1 MLSIPLQGLSLHID
15 PSLTMEPHHTTQ
27 NPHLAS
33 ILQDLAQFTQSASRN
48 QCQPPEAAPTSSS
61 NAVHAASVAKRTSG
75 PSLVTPTQ
83 DPRKRPTTPQA
94 DSSGITEWSPAVKYV
109 MNTLSKNSETTSKIK
124 RLIKNQH
131 DNERQWWAGREAL
144 IAKHK
149 GRVESKKKADDLLRS
164 LGGSNGHGAEISSS
178 TVVEEKA
185 ELERYDKKVYAA
197 LGEMVAATDR
207 ELTML
212 RVPFFAIKH
221 DLVQKSKGSNGVLSK
236 TELVELQK
244 KMLQL
249 LEDSFGD

>member
-1 MLSIPLQGLSLHID
+1 
-15 PSLTMEPHHTTQ
+15 
-27 NPHLAS
+27 
-33 ILQDLAQFTQSASRN
+33 
-48 QCQPPEAAPTSSS
+48 
-61 NAVHAASVAKRTSG
+61 
-75 PSLVTPTQ
+75 
-83 DPRKRPTTPQA
+83 
-94 DSSGITEWSPAVKYV
+94 
-109 MNTLSKNSETTSKIK
+109 MNTLSKSPETTSKIK

-164 LGGSNGHGAEISSS
+164 LGAANGHGTGGSASSAA
-178 TVVEEKA
+178 EEKA

-197 LGEMVAATDR
+197 VGQMVAAVDR

-221 DLVQKSKGSNGVLSK
+221 DLVSK
-236 TELVELQK
+236 TEGADGVLCKTKLVELQK